1 MPTELNLAQLLRP
14 IGAALEPLQIESF
27 TLRVENEE
35 IFIRA
40 QKREERHP
48 VPVSSAVPSVWDI
61 FHRKKI
67 NASPAP
73 QPASRVV
80 ELRYSYDDIAR
91 MDSQGVAKRVATGGK
106 PDPGALSQMLRAV
119 GAFVNQ
125 KQGRLLG
132 VTMEGHD
139 IAIDYES
146 ALKQKTTEKHT
157 IASLYDYWVKM
168 YLRRRERS

>member
-1 MPTELNLAQLLRP
+1 MCSSDLLLRP
-14 IGAALEPLQIESF
+14 IGAALEALQLESF
-27 TLRVENEE
+27 TLRVENDE
-35 IFIRA
+35 ILVKA

-48 VPVSSAVPSVWDI
+48 PPVNSPVPSVLDI
-61 FHRKKI
+61 FRRKKI
-67 NASPAP
+67 NVAPAP

-80 ELRYSYDDIAR
+80 ELRYSYDEIVR
-91 MDSQGVAKRVATGGK
+91 MDSEGAAKRLATGGK

-132 VTMEGHD
+132 VTMDGHE

-157 IASLYDYWVKM
+157 VASLYDYWVKM

>member
-40 QKREERHP
+40 QKREVRHP
-48 VPVSSAVPSVWDI
+48 TPVSSAVPSVWDI

-80 ELRYSYDDIAR
+80 ELRYSYDDIVR
-91 MDSQGVAKRVATGGK
+91 MDSEGVARRVATGGK

-146 ALKQKTTEKHT
+146 ALKQKTTEKYT
-157 IASLYDYWVKM
+157 VASLYDYWVKM